1 VGCPNRLFDLRDYL
15 YENPEG
21 GSITTLF
28 RRGSDVGLGYTPLR
42 QTKYKRPPF
51 LTRICWNVEMPS
63 INSVRV
69 SLTQIKNLQNLFVLL
84 ESFQVSRFSLSRTAD
99 GPKDASLDE
108 RIKAFASQMSTFE
121 LGELR
126 TWGWPVDPKYLNC
139 WSWNANVLA
148 VVRENFPEWL
158 NATGDPQITW
168 SFFHRLRLKL
178 NLDGTQ
184 VATFTDLLPAEI
196 AELQS
201 LGLECEIETK
211 WKAALPDPRQDAKDR
226 LATAFFGPHQEL
238 KYGSKLIQ
246 PFWWTD
252 QHDALILS
260 QVKERQW
267 LWRAD
272 HQHFTATLS
281 RKDLQRYEDVL
292 TNKERKQV
300 TGEFGT
306 TGLERTSY
314 GGLMN

>member
-1 VGCPNRLFDLRDYL
+1 
-15 YENPEG
+15 
-21 GSITTLF
+21 
-28 RRGSDVGLGYTPLR
+28 
-42 QTKYKRPPF
+42 
-51 LTRICWNVEMPS
+51 MPS

-211 WKAALPDPRQDAKDR
+211 WKAALPDPRPEVLRIAEVDKPEIKKDIDR
-226 LATAFFGPHQEL
+226 VVTFDGVGEAHRALEAGETLGRVVLKIEQECGEN
-238 KYGSKLIQ
+238 YVI
-246 PFWWTD
+246 
-252 QHDALILS
+252 
-260 QVKERQW
+260 KEITW
-267 LWRAD
+267 KSSGHHWR
-272 HQHFTATLS
+272 
-281 RKDLQRYEDVL
+281 
-292 TNKERKQV
+292 
-300 TGEFGT
+300 
-306 TGLERTSY
+306 
-314 GGLMN
+314 